1 MVSIIINTKN
11 EENNIGR
18 CLRSI
23 TDQIYKDYEVIVV
36 DNSSTDET
44 VKIAGSFGAQVGVFG
59 PERSEQKNYG
69 AGLAKGDLLLFVDA
83 DMELTPG
90 VVGSCVSIANE
101 GYDAI
106 VIAEESVGTG
116 FWSKCRTLEKR
127 MYFND
132 PLIEAPRFFKKEV
145 FQKAG
150 GYATG
155 MVSGE
160 DWDLREKIK
169 KNGARMGR
177 INDLIYHHEGNLKLV
192 DSLKKKF
199 YYSARSKKYLSKNPL
214 GISSI
219 VLFIFRPAYIRNIRY
234 LFSDPAHFLGVLFL
248 KTAELILGTVGIIYS
263 KFL

>member
-11 EENNIGR
+11 EEKNIGC
-18 CLRSI
+18 CLESI
-23 TDQIYKDYEVIVV
+23 KKQIYKDYEVIVV

-44 VKIAGSFGAQVGVFG
+44 VKIAGSFGAQVAVFG

-69 AGLAKGDLLLFVDA
+69 VGLARGDFLLFVDA

-90 VVGSCVSIANE
+90 VVGSCVSKANE
-101 GYDAI
+101 GYEAI
-106 VIAEESVGTG
+106 VIVEESIGNG
-116 FWSKCRTLEKR
+116 FWAKCRMLEKR

-150 GYATG
+150 GYTTG

-160 DWDLREKIK
+160 DWDLRERVK
-169 KNGARMGR
+169 KNGARIGR
-177 INDLIYHHEGNLKLV
+177 ATDLIYHHEGDLKLA

-199 YYSARSKKYLSKNPL
+199 YYSARSKKYLSKNPPGL
-214 GISSI
+214 SSI

-234 LFSDPAHFLGVLFL
+234 LFFDPAHFLGVIFL
-248 KTAELILGTVGIIYS
+248 KTAELILGTAGIIYS